1 MEKKQLDS
9 YDQIKNMLN
18 TMRKFNTSNYSSLR
32 EQIST
37 PQQTPTQQT
46 QPTQQTPSN
55 QGGKSDV
62 NVINNV
68 EVSLNSNDQAD
79 LTLNDDQKGNIS
91 QLIDDFRSEVSE
103 LTDFGKLILYEQS
116 AKLDGR
122 INDLN
127 INFTLS
133 AGDDNGVF
141 LNSSSML
148 KLSDDVMEMLTKLK
162 TFEGKFSSVISNI
175 ILTRKDN

>member
-1 MEKKQLDS
+1 MEKKQIDS
-9 YDQIKNMLN
+9 YDQIKSMLN
-18 TMRKFNTSNYSSLR
+18 TMRKLNGKSQTSLR
-32 EQIST
+32 EQVSAPT
-37 PQQTPTQQT
+37 QTPVQNTPSPQQSNVGNGQT
-46 QPTQQTPSN
+46 N
-55 QGGKSDV
+55 DV

-79 LTLNDDQKGNIS
+79 LTLNDDEKGQIS
-91 QLIDDFRSEVSE
+91 QLIDDFRTEVSE
-103 LTDFGKLILYEQS
+103 LTDFGKLMFYEQS

-122 INDLN
+122 INDMN
-127 INFTLS
+127 ISFTLS

-148 KLSDDVMEMLTKLK
+148 KLGDDVMGTLTKLK

-175 ILTRKDN
+175 ILTRKGN

>member
-1 MEKKQLDS
+1 
-9 YDQIKNMLN
+9 
-18 TMRKFNTSNYSSLR
+18 MRKLNSSSYSSLK
-32 EQIST
+32 EQTSI
-37 PQQTPTQQT
+37 PQQTPVQNT
-46 QPTQQTPSN
+46 PTPQSTSPTN
-55 QGGKSDV
+55 NTGNDV

-68 EVSLNSNDQAD
+68 EISLNSDDQAD
-79 LTLNDDQKGNIS
+79 LTLNDDQKGQIS

-103 LTDFGKLILYEQS
+103 LTDFGKLTLYEQS

-127 INFTLS
+127 ISFTLS